1 MNIFI
6 SPKGLVSIYG
16 RGGTKE
22 KCFSQVVK
30 ILLIQRPTIKKP
42 KVFLPNSNIN
52 KKISTHP
59 WPKTL
64 QKDTIQLSH
73 MSFTTSVTQV

>member
-1 MNIFI
+1 
-6 SPKGLVSIYG
+6 
-16 RGGTKE
+16 
-22 KCFSQVVK
+22 
-30 ILLIQRPTIKKP
+30 LLIQRPTIKKP

-73 MSFTTSVTQV
+73 IMEGDYRQN